1 MHSSVRCIA
10 CSSCLAPSLGGVMHR
25 NGSGALEVDRTKAVP
40 PEAGLV
46 CPSLALRVAGRIMSV
61 DEVMAE
67 VEKDQAFYAKSGGGL
82 TISGGE
88 PLAQADF
95 TEALV
100 RAALGRG
107 ISVAIDSCMAASREA
122 VDRLSA
128 LPVLWL
134 ADLKHADPAAFG
146 EGTGGSLAPVA
157 AALELLAARGADVIL
172 RVAVVPGFNDD
183 DKSMQAILE
192 NAASLGTR
200 SRRVDLLAYH
210 ELAAGKYVALDRECR
225 MMPGLAVPAGRLA
238 RFVEM
243 GAALGLSVSTGA

>member
-1 MHSSVRCIA
+1 
-10 CSSCLAPSLGGVMHR
+10 
-25 NGSGALEVDRTKAVP
+25 
-40 PEAGLV
+40 
-46 CPSLALRVAGRIMSV
+46 MSV

-67 VEKDQAFYAKSGGGL
+67 VEKDEAFYAKSGGGL

-107 ISVAIDSCMAASREA
+107 ISVAIESCLAASLEA

-134 ADLKHADPAAFG
+134 ADFKHADPAAFAK
-146 EGTGGSLAPVA
+146 GTGGSLVSVA
-157 AALELLAARGADVIL
+157 AALELLAERGADIIL

-192 NAASLGTR
+192 HAEALGTR

-210 ELAAGKYVALDRECR
+210 ELAAGKYVALDREYR
-225 MMPGLAVPAGRLA
+225 MTPGLAVPAGSLA

-243 GAALGLSVSTGA
+243 GAAIGLSVSIGA